1 MYLNLEIE
9 ILRCKINKKDIAK
22 TIGKTLVT
30 LKQKMN
36 GESSFTYDEAIKIQE
51 TFFKEYDL
59 KELFKKEE

>member
-9 ILRCKINKKDIAK
+9 ILRCKINKKEIAK

-36 GESSFTYDEAIKIQE
+36 GESSFTYDEAIKI
-51 TFFKEYDL
+51 
-59 KELFKKEE
+59 